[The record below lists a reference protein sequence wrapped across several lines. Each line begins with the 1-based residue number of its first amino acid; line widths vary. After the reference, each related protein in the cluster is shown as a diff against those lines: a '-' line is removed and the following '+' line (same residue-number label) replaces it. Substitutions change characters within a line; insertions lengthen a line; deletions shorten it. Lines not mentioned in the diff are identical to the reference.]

1 MFEHFADQSIPFFPN
16 HHFKSIRLHIH
27 LVIILW
33 KNSPIF
39 QLNDEKIVKTL
50 SWGSNLGASDLEMGM
65 ASIDLPKTI
74 FISYQIL
81 MPYRSDLLLRK
92 PAEKNMEK
100 NAAITREK

>member
-1 MFEHFADQSIPFFPN
+1 M
-16 HHFKSIRLHIH
+16 
-27 LVIILW
+27 
-33 KNSPIF
+33 
-39 QLNDEKIVKTL
+39 
-50 SWGSNLGASDLEMGM
+50 GASDLEMGM